1 MHSLFSAAGPA
12 RKNSGCRIPDVPS
25 KKDWGFQE
33 NGPNIEKAEN
43 LEKRPSGQPFGGCRK
58 LPSRKVK
65 TYVFVWLWLLLGK
78 KLQKRSENA
87 LFLAITNLKHPNAE
101 IAFIKSQNKKSTA

>member
-25 KKDWGFQE
+25 KKD
-33 NGPNIEKAEN
+33 EN